1 MSEKELKREL
11 KAAGMLIR
19 KLNRLLAGKEQRIQ
33 KLLAL
38 GDRTVLHLEVKS
50 AKCQH
55 AALLEDWVKE
65 CGR

>member
-1 MSEKELKREL
+1 M
-11 KAAGMLIR
+11 IR

-38 GDRTVLHLEVKS
+38 GDRTVLHLEAKS